1 MQWAGVGNRVSLDK
15 LCKALG
21 LPGKGEID
29 GSKVWDY
36 VRDGRIAEV
45 ADYCA
50 DDVRKVWA
58 VYRRMTFAK
67 VTQPELED
75 VPA

>member
-1 MQWAGVGNRVSLDK
+1 MQA
-15 LCKALG
+15 
-21 LPGKGEID
+21 
-29 GSKVWDY
+29 
-36 VRDGRIAEV
+36 GRIAEV

-50 DDVRKVWA
+50 DDVRKVKQA
-58 VYRRMTFAK
+58 VYQRMTFAK

>member
-1 MQWAGVGNRVSLDK
+1 MGRCGNRISLDK

-58 VYRRMTFAK
+58 VYQRMTFTK
-67 VTQPELED
+67 MEVLED